1 MTTLVSRFGAAVREL
16 REAQGWSQE
25 KLAEH
30 ADLNRS
36 YLGEIERGDAVPS
49 LATIAKL
56 AAALGLHLSALLARC
71 EHVPDVRD
79 AHDASSQPA

>member
-1 MTTLVSRFGAAVREL
+1 MSTLPIRFGAVIRQL
-16 REAQGWSQE
+16 RETHGWSQE

-56 AAALGLHLSALLARC
+56 AQALGLHLSTLLAHC
-71 EHVPDVRD
+71 ET
-79 AHDASSQPA
+79 ATNA

>member
-1 MTTLVSRFGAAVREL
+1 MSTLTARFGAVVRQL
-16 REAQGWSQE
+16 RESRGWSQE

-36 YLGEIERGDAVPS
+36 YLGEIERGDAIPS

-56 AAALGLHLSALLARC
+56 ATALGLHLSALLARC
-71 EHVPDVRD
+71 ED
-79 AHDASSQPA
+79 APLLPTEASSA

>member
-1 MTTLVSRFGAAVREL
+1 MSALATRFGAVVRQL
-16 REAQGWSQE
+16 REGQGWSQE

-36 YLGEIERGDAVPS
+36 YLGEIERGDAIPS

-56 AAALGLHLSALLARC
+56 AKALGLHLSALLARC
-71 EHVPDVRD
+71 EEV
-79 AHDASSQPA
+79 SSA